1 MAVATR
7 TEAGHAITRRGQ
19 VIEFGFWGVWG
30 PAEREAWERDLTRHL
45 DQVAPGF
52 QLLVDLSSYP
62 AQDEATQ
69 ALHNG
74 CMGLCLQRGLGQA
87 VHVVPSQVMRSQM
100 KRTSD
105 ATPDAARFRYVA
117 DLAAARRAVE
127 EYSRSTSSGVASS
140 GRGSALGALLPGPAS
155 SGEPGGRR
163 AGAAAASGLRA
174 GVVLGWTSAVL
185 AGTAAGSC
193 VVQGQFVTAGCA
205 ALAGVSAVLSAGRRS
220 ATTPPDVASSAA
232 EGAVPAEH
240 RTTLRQAAEVV
251 RAQSHRVREDGAVL
265 AGVAHEVNE
274 VAAAVQEEAAAI
286 AERLGE
292 VSGDTGR
299 MAGSIAE
306 ISRQTSLAHEL
317 TGGAAQQTSAS
328 RAGVNALDESSREI
342 GNVVLLIR
350 QIADQ
355 TNMLALNA
363 TIEAARAGESGKGFA
378 VVASEVKELASATN
392 AATGQI
398 EERVGSIQHEV
409 LGTVQAIDSISSVVE
424 EVQSAQDAVTQALSS
439 QQSVTVAIEQA
450 VGATTTGAEALVE
463 QIRRL
468 VLATSEVGAA
478 VRGVD
483 GAASD
488 LDVVAETLGRLA
500 GD

>member
-163 AGAAAASGLRA
+163 AGAAASSGLRA

-274 VAAAVQEEAAAI
+274 GGRRGAGGGRGDRRAARRGLGRHRPDGGLDRRDQSADLAGPRTHRRRGAADQ
-286 AERLGE
+286 RL
-292 VSGDTGR
+292 TGR
-299 MAGSIAE
+299 GERA
-306 ISRQTSLAHEL
+306 RREL
-317 TGGAAQQTSAS
+317 TRDRQRGAADPPD
-328 RAGVNALDESSREI
+328 R
-342 GNVVLLIR
+342 
-350 QIADQ
+350 
-355 TNMLALNA
+355 
-363 TIEAARAGESGKGFA
+363 
-378 VVASEVKELASATN
+378 
-392 AATGQI
+392 
-398 EERVGSIQHEV
+398 
-409 LGTVQAIDSISSVVE
+409 
-424 EVQSAQDAVTQALSS
+424 
-439 QQSVTVAIEQA
+439 
-450 VGATTTGAEALVE
+450 
-463 QIRRL
+463 
-468 VLATSEVGAA
+468 
-478 VRGVD
+478 
-483 GAASD
+483 
-488 LDVVAETLGRLA
+488 
-500 GD
+500 

>member
-1 MAVATR
+1 M
-7 TEAGHAITRRGQ
+7 
-19 VIEFGFWGVWG
+19 
-30 PAEREAWERDLTRHL
+30 
-45 DQVAPGF
+45 
-52 QLLVDLSSYP
+52 
-62 AQDEATQ
+62 
-69 ALHNG
+69 
-74 CMGLCLQRGLGQA
+74 
-87 VHVVPSQVMRSQM
+87 
-100 KRTSD
+100 
-105 ATPDAARFRYVA
+105 
-117 DLAAARRAVE
+117 
-127 EYSRSTSSGVASS
+127 
-140 GRGSALGALLPGPAS
+140 
-155 SGEPGGRR
+155 
-163 AGAAAASGLRA
+163 
-174 GVVLGWTSAVL
+174 
-185 AGTAAGSC
+185 
-193 VVQGQFVTAGCA
+193 
-205 ALAGVSAVLSAGRRS
+205 
-220 ATTPPDVASSAA
+220 
-232 EGAVPAEH
+232 
-240 RTTLRQAAEVV
+240 
-251 RAQSHRVREDGAVL
+251 
-265 AGVAHEVNE
+265 
-274 VAAAVQEEAAAI
+274 
-286 AERLGE
+286 
-292 VSGDTGR
+292 
-299 MAGSIAE
+299 
-306 ISRQTSLAHEL
+306 
-317 TGGAAQQTSAS
+317 
-328 RAGVNALDESSREI
+328 NALDESSREI